1 MALPRTLLLPVETAN
16 REFDGKLLLALKA
29 LELGYEPIIG
39 SRTAMHAVLPS
50 LPKSIYLAK
59 GARSGSAKIFSLLEA
74 LGHIIV
80 AFDEEAL
87 VRLPDEAFHMK
98 LDSETFNR
106 ARILY
111 AWGLS
116 NAEVWRNF
124 HDYRGTPVLN
134 AGNPRIDMLRP
145 EIREYYRDDCMALK
159 QRYGPFVLLSSNFSF
174 VNHFIPNH
182 VRHRVAKSA
191 NKAKSDAVKSG
202 FSTHKKALFEKFLA
216 LVPELAKA
224 IAPHALVI
232 RPHPSENAAAWQD
245 AAQGL
250 ANVHVLHE
258 GSMVPWLMTAHVLIH
273 NGCTSAVE
281 AGVLGTPA
289 IAYRPVRSI
298 HDLDLPN
305 RMSLE
310 LDEAS
315 KVIKACQIQLSR
327 HDTPANGPSL
337 EQISILEGHV
347 GSLTGP
353 LSYDR
358 ILDSFDT
365 FQAVLEAP
373 RPVSVATKLRS
384 LSYHYIRKVSRQITT
399 RIKSSASS
407 RAYSLHKFP
416 DMTLSQVQEKVRT
429 FEITVGTKAAR
440 VIEMRPNIFALTA
453 SKW

>member
-39 SRTAMHAVLPS
+39 GRTAMHAVLPS
-50 LPKSIYLAK
+50 LPRSIYLAK

-98 LDSETFNR
+98 LDPETFNR
-106 ARILY
+106 PRLLY
-111 AWGLS
+111 AWGVS
-116 NAEVWRNF
+116 NAEVWRSF

-145 EIREYYRDDCMALK
+145 EIREYYRNDCVALE
-159 QRYGPFVLLSSNFSF
+159 QRYGRFVLLSSNFSF

-182 VRHRVAKSA
+182 VRHKVAKSA
-191 NKAKSDAVKSG
+191 NKAKSDAIKSG
-202 FSTHKKALFEKFLA
+202 FSAHKQALFEKFLA
-216 LVPELAKA
+216 LVPDLARA

-232 RPHPSENAAAWQD
+232 RPHPSENAAAWHD
-245 AAQGL
+245 AAHGL

-258 GSMVPWLMTAHVLIH
+258 GSMVPWLMAAHVLIH

-281 AGVLGTPA
+281 ASVLGTPA
-289 IAYRPVRSI
+289 IAYRPVRST

-305 RMSLE
+305 RVSLE
-310 LDEAS
+310 LDTAQT
-315 KVIKACQIQLSR
+315 VIKACQMQLSR
-327 HDTPANGPSL
+327 KEIPARGPTL
-337 EQISILEGHV
+337 EQMAVLENHV
-347 GSLTGP
+347 TSLTGP
-353 LSYDR
+353 LSSDR
-358 ILDSFDT
+358 ILASFDT
-365 FQAVLEAP
+365 FQTVLEAP
-373 RPVSVATKLRS
+373 RPVSVVTKLQT
-384 LSYHYIRKVSRQITT
+384 LGYHYIRKISRQITT

-407 RAYSLHKFP
+407 RAYTLHKFP
-416 DMTLSQVQEKVRT
+416 DMTLSQVKEKVRT
-429 FEITVGTKAAR
+429 LEMATGMKAAR
-440 VIEMRPNIFALTA
+440 VTEMRPNIFSLI
-453 SKW
+453 SGE

>member
-59 GARSGSAKIFSLLEA
+59 GARSGSAKVFSLLEA

-98 LDSETFNR
+98 LDPETFNR
-106 ARILY
+106 PRLLY
-111 AWGLS
+111 AWGIS
-116 NAEVWRNF
+116 NADSWRSF
-124 HDYRGTPVLN
+124 HDYRGTPVLD

-145 EIREYYRDDCMALK
+145 EIREYYRNSCEALK
-159 QRYGPFVLLSSNFSF
+159 ERYGPFVLLSSNFSF

-191 NKAKSDAVKSG
+191 NKSKSDAVKSG
-202 FSTHKKALFEKFLA
+202 FSAHKQALFEKFLA
-216 LVPELAKA
+216 LVPDLAKA
-224 IAPHALVI
+224 IEPHALVI

-245 AAQGL
+245 AARGN

-258 GSMVPWLMTAHVLIH
+258 GSMVPWLMAAHVLIH

-281 AGVLGTPA
+281 ASVLGTPV
-289 IAYRPVRSI
+289 IAYRPVRST

-310 LDEAS
+310 LDEALT
-315 KVIKACQIQLSR
+315 VIKACQMQLSR
-327 HDTPANGPSL
+327 NGASASGPSP
-337 EQISILEGHV
+337 EQIAILENHV

-358 ILDSFDT
+358 ILASFNT
-365 FQAVLEAP
+365 FRTALEAP
-373 RPVSVATKLRS
+373 KPVSVITKLQT
-384 LSYHYIRKVSRQITT
+384 LGYHYIRMISRQITT
-399 RIKSSASS
+399 RIKTSASS

-416 DMTLSQVQEKVRT
+416 DMTLSQVQEKVRILET
-429 FEITVGTKAAR
+429 TTGTKAAG
-440 VIEMRPNIFALTA
+440 VVQMRPNIFALIPGN
-453 SKW
+453 